1 MITVDTIAK
10 YALSLPERPERKLAA
25 QQHFDANGLHGVT
38 FLTSIHGERFGLKT
52 VNPYAVDDKSAT
64 FFTGFHETGIFLS
77 HYVAWQ
83 IAALGHQ
90 PTAILEDDSV
100 LESGWKEST
109 DAALRD
115 VPADFDFL
123 FVGSCGLAG
132 AVKSKVRGNVWRVSY
147 GVSCFHFYIVS
158 PAGAQKLMDGI
169 RKAFA
174 PVDLATY
181 VDDPLGGH
189 DAPFKRMKV
198 FAISPRM
205 VTQRNT
211 SIPD

>member
-83 IAALGHQ
+83 IAALGHF
-90 PTAILEDDSV
+90 PCMILEDDAQ
-100 LESGWKEST
+100 LETGWKVST
-109 DAALRD
+109 DSALRD
-115 VPADFDFL
+115 VPDDFDFL
-123 FVGSCGLAG
+123 FVGSCGALG
-132 AVKSKVRGNVWRVSY
+132 AMKNQVRGNVWNVRY
-147 GVSCFHFYIVS
+147 PACFHCYIVS
-158 PAGAQKLMDGI
+158 PAGAQKLMLGI

-189 DAPFKRMKV
+189 DSPFKRMKV
-198 FAISPRM
+198 YCVLPRK
-205 VTQRNT
+205 VSQFNT
-211 SIPD
+211 VIPP